1 MNGNEDDREREE
13 KRGHPV
19 PDGPH
24 GPLAGVRVVDMADE
38 KGELCGRLLADLGAD
53 VIRVEPP
60 GGSRSRRLP
69 PLAPDGHT
77 SLYFAFRN
85 ANKRGVTLD
94 IAKQSGRELLHSLLK
109 DSDVW
114 IESFPPG
121 HLASQGIDPAKV
133 LDQYRG
139 LILASIA
146 DFVQTGPYRDY
157 LGSDMIGFAMGG
169 MMYRSGVPERP
180 PLVAPGA
187 LAYDSTAITAA
198 FAVLMAYFQRLRSGR
213 GQHLDVSVLESVAN
227 MSDWSLP
234 SYSQSGGYQHRAGS
248 GIVYPV
254 YPCADG
260 QVRLVVLSPREW
272 RSMRAWLGEPDV
284 VKDEAWEEFIFRIV
298 NRDVLD
304 PLITALF
311 RDKTK
316 MELTRE
322 AQSRGIAL
330 TPELTPAEVMT
341 NEHASSRGTF
351 VKTEVAP
358 GLEGTVPAG
367 FLQIDGQRLGFRK
380 RAPSLGEHNA
390 EVYVDE
396 LGLQM
401 NDLATLRAEG
411 VV

>member
-1 MNGNEDDREREE
+1 MTDDFT
-13 KRGHPV
+13 
-19 PDGPH
+19 
-24 GPLAGVRVVDMADE
+24 GPLSGVRVVDMADE
-38 KGELCGRLLADLGAD
+38 KGELCGRVLADLGAD

-60 GGSRSRRLP
+60 EGSPSRRLP

-77 SLYFAFRN
+77 SLYFAYRN

-94 IAKQSGRELLHSLLK
+94 IAKQSGQELLHSLLE

-121 HLASQGIDPAKV
+121 HLASLGLDPAKV
-133 LDQYRG
+133 LRRYPR
-139 LILASIA
+139 LIITSVT
-146 DFVQTGPYRDY
+146 DFGQTGPYRDF

-187 LAYDSTAITAA
+187 LAYDSTAITAG

-213 GQHLDVSVLESVAN
+213 GQHLDVSVMESVAN
-227 MSDWSLP
+227 MADWSLP
-234 SYSQSGGYQHRAGS
+234 SYSQSGGYQHRAGA
-248 GIVYPV
+248 GFVYPV

-260 QVRLVVLSPREW
+260 HVRLVVLSRREW
-272 RSMRAWLGEPDV
+272 RALRAWLGEPDA

-304 PLITALF
+304 PIITALF

-316 MELTRE
+316 MELAHE
-322 AQSRGIAL
+322 AQSRGIAVTPGL
-330 TPELTPAEVMT
+330 TPDEVMT
-341 NEHASSRGTF
+341 NEHAASRGTF
-351 VKTEVAP
+351 LKTEAAP
-358 GLEGTVPAG
+358 GVEGTVPAG
-367 FLQIDGQRLGFRK
+367 FLQIDGRRFGFRK
-380 RAPSLGEHNA
+380 RAPSLGEHNS